1 MNVELNQEEGTLL
14 LSLLKKNLS
23 NEDMVSLGKTVAE
36 QLNSCAACYVIA
48 CGNEFVVSGDQRLEF
63 SPEDRL
69 RAVLTAVVMGR
80 VSGENFKVIKASER
94 VGVDWNQAGEA
105 QCVVFDHANQMRK
118 HLTHL
123 M

>member
-1 MNVELNQEEGTLL
+1 MQVELNSAEGTLL
-14 LSLLKKNLS
+14 LDLLKKNLS
-23 NEDMVSLGKTVAE
+23 NEDVVSLAKTVAL
-36 QLNSCAACYVIA
+36 QFAQCACYVIS
-48 CGNEFVVSGDQRLEF
+48 CGDGFVVSGDQRLEF
-63 SPEDRL
+63 TPEDRL

-80 VSGENFKVIKASER
+80 VSGETFKVIKASER